1 MATREEMKREAIVRM
16 KLMGL
21 RDEAVKAFADNDI
34 VMASVDRKELGEG
47 PLFREVADKVKWFEN
62 EFGGLVYHIVF
73 TSWAFATFLY
83 VSKWDE
89 EWEDDKKAIADEGYD
104 VAYAYNMMCPEL
116 SELGGI
122 QFKCENGIVIR
133 TA

>member
-1 MATREEMKREAIVRM
+1 MATREEMKREAIARM
-16 KLMGL
+16 ELMKIKPDIIRKFEGQ
-21 RDEAVKAFADNDI
+21 DI
-34 VMASVDRKELGEG
+34 VWSSVNG
-47 PLFREVADKVKWFEN
+47 PDVLDTALRQKIKDKVKWFEN

-73 TSWAFATFLY
+73 TGWAFASFLY

-89 EWEDDKKAIADEGYD
+89 EWEDDKRAITDEGYD

-122 QFKCENGIVIR
+122 QFKCEDGMVIR

>member
-34 VMASVDRKELGEG
+34 VMASVDGKELGEG

-73 TSWAFATFLY
+73 TSCAFATFLY

-89 EWEDDKKAIADEGYD
+89 EWEDDKRAITDEGYD
-104 VAYAYNMMCPEL
+104 VAYVYNIMCPVL